1 MDISALILQNLFLNQ
16 SKLKAKVLDVQNNK
30 VLVNIGNKEFTLAS
44 KHLILKKGQ
53 EIYIN
58 KNGEIEQPKAKS
70 TQGSISPSIDKPTIT
85 TKAWH
90 GLNPKTPQA
99 IKQQVQSLQ
108 WHLSKGLP
116 LSPAILAKLDTLPKQ
131 IQQEFSALYFE
142 KKEDFRPLSILE
154 QPLLKNLNPKEN
166 LLQLSNHFQES
177 PKLYTKE
184 ILSTIT
190 QVLKTELTNPSLKNL
205 KPLIPNAFDAM
216 PSSSTSVLQMASQ
229 TQIGDKSSD
238 LQNFD
243 LSSKNVATPT
253 LYQKTLTTAST
264 GGINETKP
272 SMPEGMPSKLP
283 DFKTLQVDE
292 KFQHIKQTWPFPI
305 RDLEKAVFQTNHIP
319 SPAIKNEY
327 MQLKNQL
334 GLVTPELFTQWL
346 KIKAVMPKLEAT
358 EATLS
363 LLLFENTKAEPSLNA
378 FLENVKRLEQP
389 VINLLQLDASLP
401 QLENKIYTPMEL
413 SEITPEKSPLKQIL
427 QLNNW
432 DQNLQD
438 STQILYWSHNQE
450 LNQANVQFE
459 DHRKESNPKD
469 TDTKIKIHTRTVKLG
484 EIAIEAKIDK
494 KENIDLTILL
504 KEPLVKKPFYE
515 YKESLKKDLMP
526 FILKNLAVFSHKA
539 QVQNQTINTKGLDI
553 QA

>member
-30 VLVNIGNKEFTLAS
+30 VLVNIGNKEFTLAT

-70 TQGSISPSIDKPTIT
+70 ALNSVSQSIDKPTIPS
-85 TKAWH
+85 KLWH
-90 GLNPKTPQA
+90 GLNPKIPQTT
-99 IKQQVQSLQ
+99 KQRIQSLQ

-116 LSPAILAKLDTLPKQ
+116 LSPAILAKLDTIPKQ

-142 KKEDFRPLSILE
+142 KKEDFRPLSAME
-154 QPLLKNLNPKEN
+154 QPLLKNLSPKEN
-166 LLQLSNHFQES
+166 LLQLSTHFQEN

-184 ILSTIT
+184 ILSAIT
-190 QVLKTELTNPSLKNL
+190 QVLKTELNPSLKNL
-205 KPLIPNAFDAM
+205 NPLIPNLIDAG
-216 PSSSTSVLQMASQ
+216 PNSSTSIFQVASQ
-229 TQIGDKSSD
+229 TQMSNKSSD
-238 LQNFD
+238 LQNLD
-243 LSSKNVATPT
+243 ASSKNVATSTFSQTT
-253 LYQKTLTTAST
+253 LSPAST
-264 GGINETKP
+264 DGINETRP
-272 SMPEGMPSKLP
+272 SLLEGEPSKLP
-283 DFKTLQVDE
+283 DFKTLPVDE

-305 RDLEKAVFQTNHIP
+305 RDLEKAIFQTNHIP

-334 GLVTPELFTQWL
+334 GLVTPEMFTQWL
-346 KIKAVMPKLEAT
+346 QTKSVIPKLEAT
-358 EATLS
+358 EETLS
-363 LLLFENTKAEPSLNA
+363 LLLFENTKAKPSLNA

-401 QLENKIYTPMEL
+401 LLENKIYTPMEL

-438 STQILYWSHNQE
+438 NTQILYWSHNQE

-459 DHRKESNPKD
+459 DHRKEANQKD

-484 EIAIEAKIDK
+484 EIAIEAKINNQEK
-494 KENIDLTILL
+494 IDLTILL

-515 YKESLKKDLMP
+515 YKESLKKDLLP
-526 FILKNLAVFSHKA
+526 FILKNLLVFSHKA
-539 QVQNQTINTKGLDI
+539 QAKNQAINSNGLDI